1 MGTNQTIY
9 DQPTTM
15 NRVTSSTALYI
26 TLTYFDNGTVYSYA
40 HNSDKA
46 LFNYVGGGLNY
57 NSNLPPDTHESA
69 HITRMQVYAINTSAY
84 KLDLLHDIEV
94 E

>member
-1 MGTNQTIY
+1 MGSIY
-9 DQPTTM
+9 EQPTTM
-15 NRVTSSTALYI
+15 NRIATQTALYI

-40 HNSDKA
+40 HNTDKA

-57 NSNLPPDTHESA
+57 NTSLPTDAHESP
-69 HITRMQVYAINTSAY
+69 HITRMQVYSINTSAY
-84 KLDLLHDIEV
+84 KLDLIHDIEV